1 MKPRQPGCAMK
12 RTLWCQFRQTL
23 SGFWKMRALQWRE
36 RLFTIPAEE
45 AFFVPLFSSPL
56 SDEKG
61 PNHIGRIT
69 TGEEIIVTNHV
80 STQAVHAG
88 EEKHKPYGALTTP
101 IVQTSTYTFENTAEI
116 LDFMHRKADGNLP
129 VRDEYGRYSNPTQ
142 SAAERKI
149 AALEGGERALL
160 FASGMCAITTT
171 MFALLSSGDHLVL
184 VSGAYRRTHEF
195 ACSFLIRWGIETTL
209 VPIDEPAALAAAIRP
224 TTRLIFSETPTNPYL
239 RVVDLVQMVEIARQH
254 DITTAIDST
263 FATPINLRPLEYGV
277 DLVIHSATKY
287 LGGHNDLLA
296 GAVIGPSDTLNDIE
310 KARGVLGGIS
320 NPHDAYLLLRGMK
333 TLDLRVRRQNE
344 NGQRVA
350 QFLEGH
356 PAVRRVHYPGLASHP
371 DYEIARRQMTGFGG
385 VVSFEIEGDMDKT
398 SRFIDLLRLP
408 YVGPTLGGVES
419 VIVQP
424 AILFSLDREERRQA
438 GIRDNLVRYALGI
451 EDADDLI
458 ADLNQAL
465 SGI

>member
-1 MKPRQPGCAMK
+1 M
-12 RTLWCQFRQTL
+12 
-23 SGFWKMRALQWRE
+23 
-36 RLFTIPAEE
+36 
-45 AFFVPLFSSPL
+45 
-56 SDEKG
+56 
-61 PNHIGRIT
+61 
-69 TGEEIIVTNHV
+69 TNHF

-88 EEKHKPYGALTTP
+88 EEKRKPYGALTTP

-116 LDFMHRKADGNLP
+116 LDFMHRKAAGDPG

-171 MFALLSSGDHLVL
+171 ILTLLSSGDHLVM
-184 VSGAYRRTHEF
+184 VRDCYRRTRDF
-195 ACSFLIRWGIETTL
+195 ALKFLNRWGIEATL
-209 VPIDEPAALAAAIRP
+209 VPADDPAALATAIRP

-239 RVVDLVQMVEIARQH
+239 RVMDLLRMVEIARRH

-263 FATPINLRPLEYGV
+263 FATPINLRPLEHGL

-296 GAVIGPSDTLNDIE
+296 GAVIGSRETLARIE
-310 KARGVLGGIS
+310 EARGVLGGVS
-320 NPHDAYLLLRGMK
+320 SPHDAYLLLRGLK

-344 NGQRVA
+344 NGLRVA

-356 PAVRRVHYPGLASHP
+356 PAVRRVYYPGLPSHP

-385 VVSFEIEGDMDKT
+385 VVSFQIEGDMDKT
-398 SRFIDLLRLP
+398 GRFMDRLRLP
-408 YVGPTLGGVES
+408 YIGPTLGGVES
-419 VIVQP
+419 IAQQQ
-424 AILFSLDREERRQA
+424 AIFVSLDPGERRA
-438 GIRDNLVRYALGI
+438 TGIEDNLVRYALGI

-458 ADLNQAL
+458 ADLDQAL
-465 SGI
+465 AAI

>member
-1 MKPRQPGCAMK
+1 M
-12 RTLWCQFRQTL
+12 
-23 SGFWKMRALQWRE
+23 
-36 RLFTIPAEE
+36 
-45 AFFVPLFSSPL
+45 
-56 SDEKG
+56 
-61 PNHIGRIT
+61 T
-69 TGEEIIVTNHV
+69 TTYDNF

-88 EEKHKPYGALTTP
+88 EERRKPYGALTTP

-116 LDFMHRKADGNLP
+116 LDFMHRKAAGDP
-129 VRDEYGRYSNPTQ
+129 EVRDEYGRYSNPTQ
-142 SAAERKI
+142 STAERKI

-171 MFALLSSGDHLVL
+171 MLTLLSSGDHLVM
-184 VSGAYRRTHEF
+184 VSDSYRRTREF
-195 ACSFLIRWGIETTL
+195 AGTFLSRWGVETTL
-209 VPIDEPAALAAAIRP
+209 VPIDQPVALAEAIRP

-239 RVVDLVQMVEIARQH
+239 RVMNLPRMVEIARQQ
-254 DITTAIDST
+254 DITTIVDST

-296 GAVIGPSDTLNDIE
+296 GTVIGPNHVLAKIE
-310 KARGVLGGIS
+310 KARGVLGGVS
-320 NPHDAYLLLRGMK
+320 NPHDAYLLLRGLK

-350 QFLEGH
+350 RFLEGH
-356 PAVRRVHYPGLASHP
+356 PAVRRVYYPGLPSHP

-385 VVSFEIEGDMDKT
+385 VVSFEIGGHDEDEDKT
-398 SRFIDLLRLP
+398 GHFIDLLRLP

-419 VIVQP
+419 IVEQP
-424 AILFSLDREERRQA
+424 AVLLSLDREERQEA
-438 GIRDNLVRYALGI
+438 GIKDNLVRYALGI

-458 ADLNQAL
+458 ADLSQAL
-465 SGI
+465 AGI